1 MYFPTTRVLTVLELL
16 QSHRMISGPEL
27 AERLEV
33 NIRTVRRYI
42 TMLQDLGIPVETERG
57 RYGAY
62 RLRPGFKLPPL
73 MFTEE
78 ETLAVTLGLL
88 AARKLGLAVAA
99 PSVEGALAKIERVLP
114 AALRER
120 VQAVQKTLVFD
131 LTPPENV
138 PASEVVSTLCTAAQE
153 QKRVDLSYQAWG
165 AEVTE
170 RGVDLYGLVYR
181 SGFWYAV
188 GYCHL
193 RDSVRVF
200 RLDRVVSAKQGHES
214 YERPPDFDCLGY
226 VVRSLAMVPDTW
238 LVDVLLKTTL
248 EEAQHLVPPATA
260 TLEQALDGVTFRC
273 YTGNLDWAAYL
284 LAGLRCQFVIR
295 EPQELHDALRS
306 LAERIAALAESPAD
320 VSST

>member
-16 QSHRMISGPEL
+16 QSHRSMSGPEL
-27 AERLEV
+27 AGRLEV
-33 NIRTVRRYI
+33 NTRTVRRYI

-99 PSVEGALAKIERVLP
+99 PAVEGALAKIERVLP
-114 AALRER
+114 ATLRER

-131 LTPPENV
+131 LTPPAIV
-138 PASEVVSTLCTAAQE
+138 PASEVVSTLCTVAQE
-153 QKRVDLSYQAWG
+153 QKRVELSYQAWES
-165 AEVTE
+165 EVTE
-170 RGVDLYGLVYR
+170 RAVDLYGLVYR

-193 RDSVRVF
+193 RDDVRVF
-200 RLDRVVSAKQGHES
+200 RLDRVISAKPRNEG
-214 YERPPDFDCLGY
+214 YERPSDFDCLGY
-226 VVRSLAMVPDTW
+226 VVRSLAMMPDTW
-238 LVDVLLKTTL
+238 LIDVLLKTTL
-248 EEAQHLVPPATA
+248 EEAQHMVPPAMA
-260 TLEQALDGVTFRC
+260 TLEQAPDGIVFRC

-284 LAGLRCQFVIR
+284 LAGLNCPFVIR
-295 EPQELHDALRS
+295 EPQALHDALRS
-306 LAERIAALAESPAD
+306 LAERIAALA
-320 VSST
+320 

>member
-16 QSHRMISGPEL
+16 QSHRAMSGPEL

-57 RYGAY
+57 RYGSY

-99 PSVEGALAKIERVLP
+99 PAVEGALAKIERVLP
-114 AALRER
+114 ATLRER

-131 LTPPENV
+131 LTAPTNV

-153 QKRVDLSYQAWG
+153 QRRVELRYQAWG
-165 AEVTE
+165 SEVTE
-170 RGVDLYGLVYR
+170 RAVDLYGLVYR

-188 GYCHL
+188 GYCNL
-193 RDSVRVF
+193 REDVRVF
-200 RLDRVVSAKQGHES
+200 RLDRVISAKQS
-214 YERPPDFDCLGY
+214 NERYKRPSDFDCLGY
-226 VVRSLAMVPDTW
+226 VVRSLAMMPDTW
-238 LVDVLLKTTL
+238 LVDVLLKTNL
-248 EEAQHLVPPATA
+248 EEAQHMVPPGTA
-260 TLEQALDGVTFRC
+260 TLEQVPDGIVFRC

-284 LAGLRCQFVIR
+284 LAGLHCPITIR
-295 EPQELHDALRS
+295 EPIALHDALRS
-306 LAERIAALAESPAD
+306 LAERIAALSEMPL
-320 VSST
+320 

>member
-16 QSHRMISGPEL
+16 QSHRMMSGPEL

-42 TMLQDLGIPVETERG
+42 TMLQDLGIPVETDRG

-99 PSVEGALAKIERVLP
+99 PAVEGALAKIERVLP

-131 LTPPENV
+131 LTPPTIV

-153 QKRVDLSYQAWG
+153 QRRVDLSYQAWG
-165 AEVTE
+165 SEVTE
-170 RGVDLYGLVYR
+170 RAVDLYGLVYR

-193 RDSVRVF
+193 REDVRVF
-200 RLDRVVSAKQGHES
+200 RLDRVISAKQGHES
-214 YERPPDFDCLGY
+214 YTRPPDFDCLGY

-248 EEAQHLVPPATA
+248 EEAQHMVPPATA
-260 TLEQALDGVTFRC
+260 TLEQAPDGIAFRC

-295 EPQELHDALRS
+295 EPPELHDAMRS

-320 VSST
+320 PRA

>member
-16 QSHRMISGPEL
+16 QSHRAMSGPEL
-27 AERLEV
+27 AGRLEV

-99 PSVEGALAKIERVLP
+99 PAVEGALAKIERVLP
-114 AALRER
+114 ATLRER

-131 LTPPENV
+131 LTPPAIV

-153 QKRVDLSYQAWG
+153 QRRVELSYQAWG
-165 AEVTE
+165 SEVTA
-170 RGVDLYGLVYR
+170 RAVDIYGLVYR

-193 RDSVRVF
+193 RDDVRVF
-200 RLDRVVSAKQGHES
+200 RLDRVISAQQRHES
-214 YERPPDFDCLGY
+214 YERPSDFDCLGY
-226 VVRSLAMVPDTW
+226 VIRSLAMMPDTW
-238 LVDVLLKTTL
+238 LIDVLLKTTL
-248 EEAQHLVPPATA
+248 EEAQHMLPPAMA
-260 TLEQALDGVTFRC
+260 TLEQAPDGIVFRC
-273 YTGNLDWAAYL
+273 FTGNLDWAAYL
-284 LAGLRCQFVIR
+284 LAGLHCPFKIR
-295 EPQELHDALRS
+295 QPQELHDALRS
-306 LAERIAALAESPAD
+306 LAERIAMLA
-320 VSST
+320 